1 MHAQPQRTLKRLLK
15 QYGQEL
21 IDDPRRTEALLRDL
35 CGQHPREIFVLV
47 NAQKQR
53 VPNELLA
60 APAWMPRQAT
70 YSRLSRV
77 LQTKLALT
85 EDAADWA
92 VAAWAAALD
101 LDSPQKGDNWSW
113 IPTQLRAPAPQS
125 SRKPRSKKR
134 QKSHSGVQYRKEAAR
149 PSTSGRSISGQPR
162 QQVTRAMLADRGWR
176 LPRLP
181 FSLPAFSLPAS
192 LGQGPIAWATV
203 LPWVALVTATIFM
216 FAVLY
221 WTSSLR
227 SGRIAATEATQEA
240 ALTAPSENG
249 ATLPAGVGQQA
260 EQQGALQLAASPS
273 EYLTKLIPLPTW
285 ANVNVVTLNIRQAP
299 ALDSDVLD
307 FLPEGAP
314 VHVIAFSEDG
324 RWSQIERPRSGWVS
338 NEFLLFQSQDATLTS
353 IRLNVHPR
361 RTQPYAV
368 EVRAAPR
375 LDAEVTATL
384 SPGAVVVV
392 ATLLGE
398 PATWYQ
404 IADPATG
411 WIAAND
417 LVPAS
422 P

>member
-35 CGQHPREIFVLV
+35 CGQHTREIFVLV

-53 VPNELLA
+53 VPNDLLT

-70 YSRLSRV
+70 YSRLSRL

-101 LDSPQKGDNWSW
+101 LDSPPKGENWSW
-113 IPTQLRAPAPQS
+113 MPAQLRAPASPS

-134 QKSHSGVQYRKEAAR
+134 QKSHSGIQYRKEAAR
-149 PSTSGRSISGQPR
+149 PSTSSGSMPGQPR

-176 LPRLP
+176 LPKIPL
-181 FSLPAFSLPAS
+181 SLPTSLW
-192 LGQGPIAWATV
+192 QGPIAWAAV

-227 SGRIAATEATQEA
+227 SDRIAATEATQEA
-240 ALTAPSENG
+240 TPSVQSENG
-249 ATLPAGVGQQA
+249 AALPAAA
-260 EQQGALQLAASPS
+260 EQRDALQLAASPS
-273 EYLTKLIPLPTW
+273 AYLTKLIPLPTW

-299 ALDSDVLD
+299 ALNSDVLD

-375 LDAEVTATL
+375 LDAEVTETL
-384 SPGAVVVV
+384 PPGTVVVV
-392 ATLLGE
+392 ATLIGE

-404 IADPATG
+404 IADPAIG